1 MSTVT
6 LLLMIAAQLS
16 ILTYNIGV
24 LIYALPVPSRR
35 LKRWAPILIED
46 GLYAALLM
54 LLFTLMMYASDYIAS
69 YSGVTLQAVAKW
81 LEEILHTFYI
91 TYLFT
96 KAGIAAVAILPGAR
110 TLASALAFP
119 ITLITSGV
127 IVATVSLLIPIY
139 ILMQA
144 RAELAALGIALYALP
159 FRIGRNIGASLIA
172 FAVVGNIVFSFTP
185 HWLIFILNTVSG
197 AQSSSLPMNQTSY
210 SFWGLVKG
218 VDGSSPVYALVV
230 FNSTSTGASY
240 RYPVLEDGAYYVAAP
255 YPALP
260 SGNYILEIEYMGLK
274 LTPVP
279 GSVNIPS
286 SLTAT
291 YEYTDMPYRLD
302 LTVPNTVFFQPQSML
317 MANCQIERFNTTLVN
332 QSTLSLRLSCIGNT
346 YAATMIV
353 LAGPALCRISDV
365 DVTKLASPVTI
376 KVQRK
381 PWRGVPAEQ
390 EQVLFVTYSPT
401 FNVELKYKCSRPIYS
416 IAPMKPQVIGYG
428 GVKHVSLEDIDPLA
442 AIIVYGFTYSA
453 ASVAFLTIASSLIL
467 GFARFLGAR
476 SPRLVIIDW

>member
-16 ILTYNIGV
+16 ILTYNIGA
-24 LIYALPVPSRR
+24 LIYALPIPSRR

-54 LLFTLMMYASDYIAS
+54 LLFTVMMYISDYIAS
-69 YSGVTLQAVAKW
+69 YSGVTLTSVAKW
-81 LEEILHTFYI
+81 LEEILHTFFI

-96 KAGIAAVAILPGAR
+96 KAGIAAVAIIPGAR

-144 RAELAALGIALYALP
+144 RAEIAALGIALYALP

-197 AQSSSLPMNQTSY
+197 AQSAPPMNQTSY

-218 VDGSSPVYALVV
+218 VKGSSPVYALVV
-230 FNSTSTGASY
+230 FNSTATGTTY

-260 SGNYILEIEYMGLK
+260 SGNYMLEIEYMGLK
-274 LTPVP
+274 LTPTP
-279 GSVNIPS
+279 SSVNIPS

-317 MANCQIERFNTTLVN
+317 ITNCQIEKFNTTMIDR
-332 QSTLSLRLSCIGNT
+332 STLSLQLSCIGQP
-346 YAATMIV
+346 YAATMMV

-365 DVTKLASPVTI
+365 DATDLASPVTI

-381 PWRGVPAEQ
+381 PWRGVPTEQ
-390 EQVLFVTYSPT
+390 EQVVFVTYSPT
-401 FNVELKYKCSRPIYS
+401 FNVELKYTCSRPIYS
-416 IAPMKPQVIGYG
+416 ISPMKPQVIGYG

-442 AIIVYGFTYSA
+442 AIIVYGFAYSA